1 MHPSTAV
8 QVSRSRLV
16 QTGPD
21 WSDPPVPTTGS
32 DQLQGTPAWGGSFRS
47 PAQGERCENAVLV
60 WDSCLIMIT
69 PSPAPF
75 LSSSTPVTAALGS
88 GDSPWSWRQSL
99 GLGTVPGD
107 EDSPRMCRVSSRG
120 AGALLLG
127 LGTVPGALLLSLGLC
142 SCHHCPARGPSPPS
156 LPEMGTI
163 PVPQGPQSVP
173 SSLNHR
179 NHRGAMLGMS

>member
-1 MHPSTAV
+1 MAKQSLWQKLFLSLGKAELTQKSKLGFASQHCSSGF
-8 QVSRSRLV
+8 QV

-99 GLGTVPGD
+99 GLGTVPGGG
-107 EDSPRMCRVSSRG
+107 DSPRMCRVSSRG

-127 LGTVPGALLLSLGLC
+127 LGTVPGALLL
-142 SCHHCPARGPSPPS
+142 PS
-156 LPEMGTI
+156 LPSS
-163 PVPQGPQSVP
+163 GPFP
-173 SSLNHR
+173 SLPS
-179 NHRGAMLGMS
+179 